1 MDAKVLAVFGS
12 GSDSSVFE
20 ALMLSLREKKI
31 PSELRICSA
40 HRTPEQLE
48 KIVSSS
54 NAKIIIAGAGL
65 SAALPGAI
73 ASKTTKP
80 VIGIPIENNYS
91 GLDALLS
98 VHQMPPGIPV
108 IGVGVNAAEEA
119 VIAAGLA
126 LQRHDS
132 VKIIKNFHSEK
143 FEKKISSLAELLG
156 ELNAKFEIAENAGKI
171 TENEVAINFVGLDSG
186 EGIALNNELAINVP
200 WLEKD
205 SAEDAK
211 KLLQKTGKGLWVGLN
226 RLENAGIVA
235 AELLAISNE
244 KILQKL
250 AGQRKAGAE
259 KVFSADAEQS
269 KKWKIE

>member
-1 MDAKVLAVFGS
+1 MGKDVLAVFGS
-12 GSDSSVFE
+12 ASDSNVFE

-31 PSELRICSA
+31 SSELRICSA
-40 HRTPEQLE
+40 HRTPKELE
-48 KIVSSS
+48 RIVSETS
-54 NAKIIIAGAGL
+54 AKIIIAGAGL

-108 IGVGVNAAEEA
+108 LGVGVNAAEEA
-119 VIAAGLA
+119 ALAAKLA

-132 VKIIKNFHSEK
+132 IKIIKNFYSEK
-143 FEKKISSLAELLG
+143 FEKKFVSLTGLLG
-156 ELNAKFEIAENAGKI
+156 ELNAKFEIAEKAGKI
-171 TENEVAINFVGLDSG
+171 RENEVAINFVGLDLG
-186 EGIALNNELAINVP
+186 EGIALKAGLAINVP
-200 WLEKD
+200 LLEKD

-211 KLLQKTGKGLWVGLN
+211 LLLQKTGKGLWVGLN
-226 RLENAGIVA
+226 RLENAGIAA
-235 AELLAISNE
+235 AELLAISDE

-259 KVFSADAEQS
+259 KVVSSDAEQS
-269 KKWKIE
+269 KKWN